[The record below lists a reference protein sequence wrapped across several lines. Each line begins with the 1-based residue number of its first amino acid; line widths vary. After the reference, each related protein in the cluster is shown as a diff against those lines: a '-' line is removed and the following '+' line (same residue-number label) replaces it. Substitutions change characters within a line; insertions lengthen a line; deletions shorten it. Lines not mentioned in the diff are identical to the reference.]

1 MTSSF
6 LDFHA
11 FAATRGEGLRPEL
24 RALFERVAV
33 APRSELTARNDG
45 MIQSGPDPVPAEVSK
60 ERGNVSLFPQ
70 EKIGTNRK
78 EAHDQK
84 ATITSEA
91 STYRNEANPTQRSIV
106 MKCFIDTHDKNKSS
120 FPEQELTEE
129 QFFEQ
134 FAALEDGLALLQVHM
149 RRMSENA
156 KLFGSLAR
164 HMRRSICP
172 ATLSPR

>member
-1 MTSSF
+1 MTSF

-78 EAHDQK
+78 EAHDLMPQSHPRRVRTEMRPTK
-84 ATITSEA
+84 HKGA
-91 STYRNEANPTQRSIV
+91 SS
-106 MKCFIDTHDKNKSS
+106 
-120 FPEQELTEE
+120 
-129 QFFEQ
+129 
-134 FAALEDGLALLQVHM
+134 
-149 RRMSENA
+149 
-156 KLFGSLAR
+156 
-164 HMRRSICP
+164 
-172 ATLSPR
+172 

>member
-1 MTSSF
+1 
-6 LDFHA
+6 
-11 FAATRGEGLRPEL
+11 
-24 RALFERVAV
+24 
-33 APRSELTARNDG
+33 
-45 MIQSGPDPVPAEVSK
+45 
-60 ERGNVSLFPQ
+60 
-70 EKIGTNRK
+70 
-78 EAHDQK
+78 
-84 ATITSEA
+84 
-91 STYRNEANPTQRSIV
+91 
-106 MKCFIDTHDKNKSS
+106 MKYSIDTHDRNKGS